1 VTAAVDTAVE
11 GHLPGSP
18 AYRRVVTALFAAG
31 VATFALL
38 YSTQALLP
46 ELAEEFEV
54 STAQSTLSLSLT
66 TVGLGLALLV
76 AGPLSDVVGRTGL
89 IHLSLTA
96 SGVVAAA
103 CALAPSWSALLALR
117 LLEGITLAGL
127 PAVATAYM
135 REELHPSTHARAA
148 GLYVGGTAL
157 GGMAGRLVTG
167 AVGEAAGWRWALAAA
182 ALVGLGCAVV
192 VRLMLPASQRFT
204 SAPTGAQAL
213 LRMGRRAVCDRGLL
227 ALYGIGGCAAG
238 ALVAVFNT
246 LGFRLAGAPFHLGL
260 GVASLVFLVYPLGTL
275 SSAVFGRLADGYGRR
290 AVLPL
295 GCLLAV
301 LGALLTLPPSLPV
314 VITGLA
320 LLTAGFFAVHGVA
333 SGWVPA
339 RAHAGGVAAGQ
350 AASLYLFTYYLGS
363 SVFGSL
369 AGRAW
374 STADWPGVVVLAT
387 LLLVTTAALAMLLRR
402 IPTLLDAATPRPAG
416 VSAGAGGRPRGAAS
430 RRAGRGAPAAGRRR
444 AGTCPTPAAPR

>member
-1 VTAAVDTAVE
+1 MSALVDTAVE
-11 GHLPGSP
+11 GHLPGTRT
-18 AYRRVVTALFAAG
+18 YRRVVTALFAAG

-46 ELAEEFEV
+46 ELAEEFGV

-66 TVGLGLALLV
+66 TLGLGLALLV
-76 AGPLSDVVGRTGL
+76 AGPLSDVVGRTRL

-103 CALAPSWSALLALR
+103 CALAPSWPALLALR

-148 GLYVGGTAL
+148 GMYVGGTAL

-167 AVGEAAGWRWALAAA
+167 AAGEAAGWRWALAAA
-182 ALVGLGCAVV
+182 ALVGLGSALV
-192 VRLMLPASQRFT
+192 VRLVLPASQRFT
-204 SAPTGAQAL
+204 SAPTGAGAL
-213 LRMGRRAVCDRGLL
+213 LQTGRRAVCDRGLL
-227 ALYGIGGCAAG
+227 ALYGIGGCSMG

-246 LGFRLAGAPFHLGL
+246 LGFRLTGAPFNVSLGA
-260 GVASLVFLVYPLGTL
+260 ASLVFLVYPLGTI
-275 SSAVFGRLADGYGRR
+275 SSAVFGRLADRHGRR

-295 GCLLAV
+295 ACVLAV
-301 LGALLTLPPSLPV
+301 VGALVTLPPSLPL
-314 VITGLA
+314 VISGIA
-320 LLTAGFFAVHGVA
+320 LFAAGFFAVHGVA

-339 RAHAGGVAAGQ
+339 RAHAGGVPTGQ

-363 SVFGSL
+363 SIFGSL
-369 AGRAW
+369 AGPVW
-374 STADWPGVVVLAT
+374 TTAGWPGVVAMTT
-387 LLLVTTAALAMLLRR
+387 LLLATTAALAMLLRT
-402 IPTLLDAATPRPAG
+402 IPTLLAG
-416 VSAGAGGRPRGAAS
+416 AS
-430 RRAGRGAPAAGRRR
+430 RR
-444 AGTCPTPAAPR
+444 